1 MQLYLIRHPA
11 PQVAEGVC
19 YGRTNLP
26 LMHEVG
32 AAAARIRPRLPTQL
46 PFYTSPLQRCRQL
59 AEALHPQPRSDLRV
73 QEMNFGI
80 WEMQPWDT
88 VSREALTG
96 WASDP
101 LGFVPPQG
109 ESVGQLQNRVLDFVA
124 EIGNLGLEAAVLVT
138 HAGVMKAIVGHVQKL
153 PAKQW
158 MALKFEY
165 EAIVSVDIPAPETA
179 KPPGQE
185 KA

>member
-26 LMHEVG
+26 LMHEVA
-32 AAAARIRPRLPTQL
+32 AAAARIRPQFPPQL
-46 PFYTSPLQRCRQL
+46 PLYTSPLQRCRQL
-59 AEALHPQPRSDLRV
+59 AEALHPAPLSDPRV

-88 VSREALTG
+88 VSREALDG

-109 ESVGQLQNRVLDFVA
+109 ESVGQLQDRVLDFVSDL
-124 EIGNLGLEAAVLVT
+124 GSLGLEAAVLVT
-138 HAGVMKAIVGHVQKL
+138 HAGVMKTIVGHVQKL
-153 PAKQW
+153 PARQW

-165 EAIVSVDIPAPETA
+165 ESVVCVDIAGPETA
-179 KPPGQE
+179 TG
-185 KA
+185 A